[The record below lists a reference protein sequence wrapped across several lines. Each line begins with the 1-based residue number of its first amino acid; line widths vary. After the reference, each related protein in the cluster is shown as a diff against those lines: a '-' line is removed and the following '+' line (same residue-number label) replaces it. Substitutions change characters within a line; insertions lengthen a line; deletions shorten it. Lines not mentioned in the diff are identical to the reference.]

1 MVTSAL
7 SLGLVLMLVVIF
19 GLAQWW
25 QIPIGNLADWVVGL
39 ASFGWLLTLTT
50 VPWNIYFDAKGAL
63 NEATLST
70 ENGIAVDDRQVGYVR
85 SLARW
90 SLRLVLGLHL
100 ATALG
105 LYLLASTGIS
115 QLGYWG
121 SAAALLLSGLRP
133 AIRAYQ
139 YFATRIATIQQQF
152 KYPREDVIWLRD
164 RLSQAESQIQQLTAQ
179 LDIEDPASW
188 AATEQRQRQALRQD
202 LTVLATEATTLV
214 ATNQAEHQRLA
225 LEGRQ
230 AIAQLTTDG
239 QFLEHVREIIRFFKA
254 A

>member
-1 MVTSAL
+1 MVASFF
-7 SLGLVLMLVVIF
+7 SLVLVVLLLGIF

-25 QIPIGNLADWVVGL
+25 QIPVGNFADWVVGL
-39 ASFGWLLTLTT
+39 ASFGWLLTITT
-50 VPWNIYFDAKGAL
+50 VPWNIYFEAKGAL
-63 NEATLST
+63 SEANLSA
-70 ENGIAVDDRQVGYVR
+70 ENGIAVDNRQIDYVR

-100 ATALG
+100 LTALG
-105 LYLLASTGIS
+105 LYFLASTGIS

-133 AIRAYQ
+133 AVRTYQ
-139 YFATRIATIQQQF
+139 YFAARIAAIQQQF
-152 KYPREDVIWLRD
+152 KYPREDVVELRD
-164 RLSQAESQIQQLTAQ
+164 RLTQAETKLEQLTTQ
-179 LDIEDPASW
+179 LNTDDPASW

-202 LTVLATEATTLV
+202 LTVLTTEVMTLT
-214 ATNQAEHQRLA
+214 ATNQTEHQRLA
-225 LEGRQ
+225 LEGQQ
-230 AIAQLTTDG
+230 AIAQLSADG

>member
-1 MVTSAL
+1 MVASFF
-7 SLGLVLMLVVIF
+7 SLVLVVLLLGIF

-25 QIPIGNLADWVVGL
+25 QIPVGNFADWVVGL
-39 ASFGWLLTLTT
+39 ASFGWLLTITT
-50 VPWNIYFDAKGAL
+50 VPWNIYFEAKGAL
-63 NEATLST
+63 SEATLSA
-70 ENGIAVDDRQVGYVR
+70 ENGIAVDDRQIDYVR

-90 SLRLVLGLHL
+90 SLRLILGLHL
-100 ATALG
+100 LTALG
-105 LYLLASTGIS
+105 LYLLSSTGVS

-133 AIRAYQ
+133 AVRTYQ
-139 YFATRIATIQQQF
+139 YFAARIAAIQQQF
-152 KYPREDVIWLRD
+152 KYPHEDVVWLRD
-164 RLSQAESQIQQLTAQ
+164 RLTQAETKLEELTTQ
-179 LDIEDPASW
+179 LDTVDPASW

-202 LTVLATEATTLV
+202 LTVLATEVTTLV

-225 LEGRQ
+225 LEGQQ
-230 AIAQLTTDG
+230 AIAQLSADG

>member
-1 MVTSAL
+1 MVTSFL
-7 SLGLVLMLVVIF
+7 SLGLVLVLMVIF

-25 QIPIGNLADWVVGL
+25 QIPVGTFTDWLVGL
-39 ASFGWLLTLTT
+39 VSFGWLLTLTT
-50 VPWNIYFDAKGAL
+50 VPWNIYFEAKGAL
-63 NEATLST
+63 NEAALSI

-85 SLARW
+85 SLAYW
-90 SLRLVLGLHL
+90 SLRLVLSLHL

-105 LYLLASTGIS
+105 LYLLASLGIS

-152 KYPREDVIWLRD
+152 KYPREDVVWLRD
-164 RLSQAESQIQQLTAQ
+164 RLTQAETQIERLSTQ
-179 LDIEDPASW
+179 LDTDDPASW

-202 LTVLATEATTLV
+202 LTVLATEVTTLN

-230 AIAQLTTDG
+230 AIAQLSADG

>member
-1 MVTSAL
+1 MVVSYL
-7 SLGLVLMLVVIF
+7 SLGLVLVLVVIF

-25 QIPIGNLADWVVGL
+25 QIPVGSFADWVVGL
-39 ASFGWLLTLTT
+39 ASFGWLLTITT
-50 VPWNIYFDAKGAL
+50 VPWNIYFEAKGAIS
-63 NEATLST
+63 EAGLSA
-70 ENGIAVDDRQVGYVR
+70 ENGIAVDDRQVDYVR

-105 LYLLASTGIS
+105 LYFLASTGIS

-133 AIRAYQ
+133 AACTYQ
-139 YFATRIATIQQQF
+139 YFAARIATIQQQF
-152 KYPREDVIWLRD
+152 KYPREDVVWLRD
-164 RLSQAESQIQQLTAQ
+164 RLSQAETRLEHLSTQ
-179 LDIEDPASW
+179 LDTDDPASW

-202 LTVLATEATTLV
+202 LTVLATEVTALAT
-214 ATNQAEHQRLA
+214 TNQAEHQRLV

-230 AIAQLTTDG
+230 AIAQITADG

>member
-1 MVTSAL
+1 MVTSFL
-7 SLGLVLMLVVIF
+7 SLGLALVLVVIL

-25 QIPIGNLADWVVGL
+25 QIPLGNLADWVVGL
-39 ASFGWLLTLTT
+39 ASFGWLLTITT
-50 VPWNIYFDAKGAL
+50 VPWNIYFEAKGAIH
-63 NEATLST
+63 EAALST
-70 ENGIAVDDRQVGYVR
+70 ENGIAVDDRQIDYVR

-105 LYLLASTGIS
+105 LYWLASTGIS

-152 KYPREDVIWLRD
+152 KYPREDVNWLRD
-164 RLSQAESQIQQLTAQ
+164 RLSVAETQLQQLTAQ
-179 LDIEDPASW
+179 LASDDPASW

-202 LTVLATEATTLV
+202 LTTLSTEVSTLT
-214 ATNQAEHQRLA
+214 AINQAEHQRLA

-230 AIAQLTTDG
+230 AIAQLSADG

>member
-1 MVTSAL
+1 MVASFF
-7 SLGLVLMLVVIF
+7 SLVLVIVLLGIF

-25 QIPIGNLADWVVGL
+25 QIPLGNFADWVVGL
-39 ASFGWLLTLTT
+39 ASFGWLLVITT
-50 VPWNIYFDAKGAL
+50 VPWNIYFEAKGAIG
-63 NEATLST
+63 EAALSA
-70 ENGIAVDDRQVGYVR
+70 ENGIAVDDRQVDYVR

-100 ATALG
+100 LTALG
-105 LYLLASTGIS
+105 LYLLASTGVS

-133 AIRAYQ
+133 AARTYQ
-139 YFATRIATIQQQF
+139 YFAARIATIQQQF
-152 KYPREDVIWLRD
+152 RYPREDVVWLRD
-164 RLSQAESQIQQLTAQ
+164 RLTQAESRLEQLTTQ
-179 LDIEDPASW
+179 LDAADPASW

-202 LTVLATEATTLV
+202 LTALATEVTALAT
-214 ATNQAEHQRLA
+214 TNQAEHQRLV

-230 AIAQLTTDG
+230 AIAQISADG
-239 QFLEHVREIIRFFKA
+239 QFLDHVREIIRFFKA

>member
-1 MVTSAL
+1 MK
-7 SLGLVLMLVVIF
+7 
-19 GLAQWW
+19 
-25 QIPIGNLADWVVGL
+25 PR
-39 ASFGWLLTLTT
+39 
-50 VPWNIYFDAKGAL
+50 GAIH
-63 NEATLST
+63 EAALST

-85 SLARW
+85 SLAYW

-100 ATALG
+100 TTALG
-105 LYLLASTGIS
+105 LYLLASAGVS

-152 KYPREDVIWLRD
+152 QYPREDLLWLRD
-164 RLSQAESQIQQLTAQ
+164 RLSQAETQLATLTTQ
-179 LDIEDPASW
+179 LDTEDPASW

-202 LTVLATEATTLV
+202 LTVLATEVTTLT
-214 ATNQAEHQRLA
+214 ATNEAEHQRLA

-230 AIAQLTTDG
+230 AIAQLTIDG
-239 QFLEHVREIIRFFKA
+239 QFLDHVREIIRFFKTA
-254 A
+254 

>member
-1 MVTSAL
+1 MVASYL
-7 SLGLVLMLVVIF
+7 SLGLVLVLVVIL

-25 QIPIGNLADWVVGL
+25 QIPVGTFTDWVVGL

-50 VPWNIYFDAKGAL
+50 VPWNIYFEAKGAL
-63 NEATLST
+63 SEAALST

-90 SLRLVLGLHL
+90 SLRLVLSLHL

-105 LYLLASTGIS
+105 LYFLASTGIS

-139 YFATRIATIQQQF
+139 YFARRIATIQQQF
-152 KYPREDVIWLRD
+152 KYPREDVLWLRD
-164 RLSQAESQIQQLTAQ
+164 RLTQAEAQIERLSTQ
-179 LDIEDPASW
+179 LDTDDPASW
-188 AATEQRQRQALRQD
+188 AATEQRQHQALGQD
-202 LTVLATEATTLV
+202 LTVLATEVRTLV
-214 ATNQAEHQRLA
+214 ATNQAEHQQLA
-225 LEGRQ
+225 LEGQQ
-230 AIAQLTTDG
+230 AIAQLSADG

>member
-1 MVTSAL
+1 MASLL
-7 SLGLVLMLVVIF
+7 SLVLVIILLGMF

-25 QIPIGNLADWVVGL
+25 QIPVGNFADWVVGL

-50 VPWNIYFDAKGAL
+50 IPWNIYFEAKEAISEAAL
-63 NEATLST
+63 SA

-90 SLRLVLGLHL
+90 SLRLVLALHL
-100 ATALG
+100 ITALG
-105 LYLLASTGIS
+105 LYLLASTGVS

-133 AIRAYQ
+133 AVRTYQ
-139 YFATRIATIQQQF
+139 YFAARIAAIQQQF
-152 KYPREDVIWLRD
+152 TYPREDVVWLRD
-164 RLSQAESQIQQLTAQ
+164 RLTQAESQIKTLTAQ
-179 LDIEDPASW
+179 LDTDDPASW

-202 LTVLATEATTLV
+202 LTALATEVTTLV

-225 LEGRQ
+225 LEGQQ
-230 AIAQLTTDG
+230 AIAQLSADG

>member
-1 MVTSAL
+1 MIASLL
-7 SLGLVLMLVVIF
+7 SLVLVIMLLGIF

-25 QIPIGNLADWVVGL
+25 QIPVGNFTDWVVGL

-50 VPWNIYFDAKGAL
+50 VPWNIYFEAKAAL
-63 NEATLST
+63 SEADRSQ
-70 ENGIAVDDRQVGYVR
+70 ENGIAVDDRQVNYVR

-100 ATALG
+100 LTALG
-105 LYLLASTGIS
+105 LYLLASTGVS

-133 AIRAYQ
+133 ALRSYQ
-139 YFATRIATIQQQF
+139 YFAARIATIQQQF
-152 KYPREDVIWLRD
+152 QYPREDVVWLRD
-164 RLSQAESQIQQLTAQ
+164 RLTQAETKLEAITAQ
-179 LDIEDPASW
+179 LDTDDPASW

-202 LTVLATEATTLV
+202 LTVLATEVTTLT

-225 LEGRQ
+225 LEGQQ
-230 AIAQLTTDG
+230 AIAQLSTDG